1 MLLCKGGIML
11 QSTDTVDHYWFKK
24 KKPTNDSLAIV
35 YGFTK
40 AKNLLWSCI
49 CVRFGLHLSLW
60 SQSAEIL
67 TLLYPD
73 SHTDWLRFWVST
85 KIVLAFTSVK

>member
-40 AKNLLWSCI
+40 AKNLL
-49 CVRFGLHLSLW
+49 
-60 SQSAEIL
+60 
-67 TLLYPD
+67 
-73 SHTDWLRFWVST
+73 
-85 KIVLAFTSVK
+85 